1 MPAEL
6 GYLEVIMR
14 RRQSRFALVR
24 RSLFQVN
31 RTRVSHNRLS
41 IEQLAIIIDHEE
53 HLNREFGDL
62 AQVHEDN
69 DGGKKRRNE
78 RCDNH
83 PEVLTRPESDP
94 MDW

>member
-24 RSLFQVN
+24 RSLVQVN
-31 RTRVSHNRLS
+31 RTRVSHSRLS
-41 IEQLAIIIDHEE
+41 IEQFTIIIDYVEL
-53 HLNREFGDL
+53 LNREFGDL
-62 AQVHEDN
+62 AQVHEGN
-69 DGGKKRRNE
+69 DGGRKRRNG
-78 RCDNH
+78 RSDNH
-83 PEVLTRPESDP
+83 LEVLTRPESDP

>member
-1 MPAEL
+1 MPAEP

-24 RSLFQVN
+24 RSLVQVN

-41 IEQLAIIIDHEE
+41 IEQSAIIIDRVEL
-53 HLNREFGDL
+53 LNREFGDL
-62 AQVHEDN
+62 AQVHEGN
-69 DGGKKRRNE
+69 DGGKKRRNG
-78 RCDNH
+78 RSDNH

-94 MDW
+94 MAW